1 MASPS
6 PPTSTSRNIQEKATA
21 YIHEA
26 DVWLKEAENPNSTL
40 AVADWTVRPL
50 FSHYTRHYGWG
61 FHRLT
66 IGGLKAAPP
75 SLYFQTPFN
84 ELAPRK
90 KVVYVWICCQCGH
103 GGMKITVDPCP
114 YCGIPSYYDW
124 VKGAIWDGPDEWRDQ
139 SRIDRYKISA
149 VEHNKPFVEVI
160 KERSGYDFSEI
171 SAFMDRNPGLLHW
184 EHDTLCVEA
193 FCQGADEILDNPDAD
208 RAPDG
213 QLSKEDRPE
222 AWVSDRNYW
231 LSQDGIAQ
239 EHWYGQVL
247 DRLGFYQVLKNERFR
262 LNSTGEMIGPARQVY
277 INNPDGASVLAILR
291 TAPHPHAD
299 GLRDLLSN
307 YISSS
312 PTPNLSLRV
321 SDFWNA
327 SFVLN
332 FNLPFFAIGPSE
344 KQDKRVFHTSKH
356 KFRARYPLD
365 SLNLQDPRSRLGC
378 GENFSFQKKLVL
390 HEAVY
395 ALITTGPSEPHWTA
409 YCFDENFFEE
419 DEDEESE
426 DEESGDED
434 EDESLEPSVD
444 PIIDEAE
451 LKGPMNMWLPRQYS
465 LAALAKQ
472 LEKILG
478 YHTHVHEVF
487 KHNLDIYAVDDFLAK
502 DVQVNPDGAPQGVLW
517 QSLRNNSKAMKS
529 LRSIKDS
536 LYRLR
541 ATGGK
546 LEQIK
551 ETFEELRREKKFDHA
566 DEQKDREK
574 RNQEFT
580 IAAFVFG
587 ILTLI
592 AQVYSGKPQKDDPES
607 WPLYIAMVVLF
618 VVICTAGILY
628 IIRRRVTRLGN
639 ALLAYFKERLG
650 TIKEKSKNNSKT
662 ETIQRCIGWLWA
674 KLGGAGLPPY
684 IMRILGR
691 KEHLLPK

>member
-1 MASPS
+1 MQLLRRNKTLPIASPAHS
-6 PPTSTSRNIQEKATA
+6 KFSR
-21 YIHEA
+21 
-26 DVWLKEAENPNSTL
+26 
-40 AVADWTVRPL
+40 
-50 FSHYTRHYGWG
+50 
-61 FHRLT
+61 
-66 IGGLKAAPP
+66 AA
-75 SLYFQTPFN
+75 
-84 ELAPRK
+84 
-90 KVVYVWICCQCGH
+90 
-103 GGMKITVDPCP
+103 
-114 YCGIPSYYDW
+114 SYYDW

-139 SRIDRYKISA
+139 SSIDRYKISA
-149 VEHNKPFVEVI
+149 VEHNKPFVDVI
-160 KERSGYDFSEI
+160 KERSGHDFSEI

-193 FCQGADEILDNPDAD
+193 FCQGAHEILDNPDPD
-208 RAPDG
+208 RAEG
-213 QLSKEDRPE
+213 NQLSKENGPE

-231 LSQDGIAQ
+231 LTQDGIAQ
-239 EHWYGQVL
+239 EHWYGTML
-247 DRLGFYQVLKNERFR
+247 DHLKFYQVLKNERFR
-262 LNSTGEMIGPARQVY
+262 LNSAGEMIGPARQVY

-312 PTPNLSLRV
+312 PAPNLSLRV

-327 SFVLN
+327 SFVIN
-332 FNLPFFAIGPSE
+332 FNLPFFAIGPSG

-378 GENFSFQKKLVL
+378 GENFSFQHKLVL

-395 ALITTGPSEPHWTA
+395 ALTTTGPSEPHWTT
-409 YCFDENFFEE
+409 YCFDENFFEQDEDETSDGDEGE
-419 DEDEESE
+419 DEDR
-426 DEESGDED
+426 
-434 EDESLEPSVD
+434 DESLEVSVD

-451 LKGPMNMWLPRQYS
+451 LKGPMKMWLPRQYS

-472 LEKILG
+472 LDKILG
-478 YHTHVHEVF
+478 YHAHVHEVF
-487 KHNLDIYAVDDFLAK
+487 KHNLDIYMSSARDGSVENIYPSVKPAWKGFPELLGKVIFCNLKLIEAVDDFLAK

-517 QSLRNNSKAMKS
+517 QSLRHNARALKS

-536 LYRLR
+536 LNRLR

-574 RNQEFT
+574 RNQEIT
-580 IAAFVFG
+580 IALFVSLNFKS
-587 ILTLI
+587 I
-592 AQVYSGKPQKDDPES
+592 VYSGKPQKDDPES

-628 IIRRRVTRLGN
+628 IVRRRVTRYGN
-639 ALLAYFKERLG
+639 ALMAYFKESLG
-650 TIKEKSKNNSKT
+650 TIRKKDNATRTQLFGVVVTLLKELRKAA
-662 ETIQRCIGWLWA
+662 C
-674 KLGGAGLPPY
+674 
-684 IMRILGR
+684 GR
-691 KEHLLPK
+691 LEQTSY

>member
-1 MASPS
+1 MQLLRRNKTLPITSPAHS
-6 PPTSTSRNIQEKATA
+6 KFSR
-21 YIHEA
+21 
-26 DVWLKEAENPNSTL
+26 
-40 AVADWTVRPL
+40 
-50 FSHYTRHYGWG
+50 
-61 FHRLT
+61 
-66 IGGLKAAPP
+66 AA
-75 SLYFQTPFN
+75 
-84 ELAPRK
+84 
-90 KVVYVWICCQCGH
+90 
-103 GGMKITVDPCP
+103 
-114 YCGIPSYYDW
+114 SYYDW

-139 SRIDRYKISA
+139 SRIDRYRISA

-160 KERSGYDFSEI
+160 KERSGYDISEI

-193 FCQGADEILDNPDAD
+193 FCRGAEEILENPD
-208 RAPDG
+208 PDSTQDD
-213 QLSKEDRPE
+213 QLTKGTGPE

-231 LSQDGIAQ
+231 FSQDGISKD
-239 EHWYGQVL
+239 HWYDEVL
-247 DRLGFYQVLKNERFR
+247 GHLGFYQVLKNERFR
-262 LNSTGEMIGPARQVY
+262 LNSAGEMIGPARQVY

-332 FNLPFFAIGPSE
+332 FNLPFFAIGPSR
-344 KQDKRVFHTSKH
+344 KQDKRVFHNTKH
-356 KFRARYPLD
+356 TFRSRHPLD

-378 GENFSFQKKLVL
+378 GENFAFQDKLVL

-395 ALITTGPSEPHWTA
+395 ALTTTGPSEPHWTA
-409 YCFDENFFEE
+409 YCFDENFFGEDEEEE
-419 DEDEESE
+419 DEGKGEGREGGEGEEGEEE
-426 DEESGDED
+426 DDDDDSIEV
-434 EDESLEPSVD
+434 SVD

-472 LEKILG
+472 LDKILG
-478 YHTHVHEVF
+478 YHAHVHEVF
-487 KHNLDIYAVDDFLAK
+487 KYNLNIYMSSSRDSSAENRYPPVKPAWKGFSEVLGKVIFCNLKLIEAVDEFLAK
-502 DVQVNPDGAPQGVLW
+502 DVQVHADGTPQGVLW
-517 QSLRNNSKAMKS
+517 QSLRNDARAMKS

-551 ETFEELRREKKFDHA
+551 ESFEELRREKKFDHA
-566 DEQKDREK
+566 DEQKDRDK

-580 IAAFVFG
+580 IAAFVS
-587 ILTLI
+587 LTL
-592 AQVYSGKPQKDDPES
+592 KLK
-607 WPLYIAMVVLF
+607 
-618 VVICTAGILY
+618 
-628 IIRRRVTRLGN
+628 
-639 ALLAYFKERLG
+639 
-650 TIKEKSKNNSKT
+650 
-662 ETIQRCIGWLWA
+662 GWQT
-674 KLGGAGLPPY
+674 
-684 IMRILGR
+684 
-691 KEHLLPK
+691 

>member
-1 MASPS
+1 MQLLRRNRTLPITSPAHS
-6 PPTSTSRNIQEKATA
+6 KFSR
-21 YIHEA
+21 
-26 DVWLKEAENPNSTL
+26 
-40 AVADWTVRPL
+40 
-50 FSHYTRHYGWG
+50 
-61 FHRLT
+61 
-66 IGGLKAAPP
+66 AA
-75 SLYFQTPFN
+75 
-84 ELAPRK
+84 
-90 KVVYVWICCQCGH
+90 
-103 GGMKITVDPCP
+103 
-114 YCGIPSYYDW
+114 SYYDW
-124 VKGAIWDGPDEWRDQ
+124 VKDAIWDVPDEWRDQ
-139 SRIDRYKISA
+139 SKIDRYKISA

-171 SAFMDRNPGLLHW
+171 SAFMDRNPGLFHW
-184 EHDTLCVEA
+184 EHDTLCVQA
-193 FCQGADEILDNPDAD
+193 FCQGADEILDNPNPD
-208 RAPDG
+208 RAQDS
-213 QLSKEDRPE
+213 QLLKENGPE

-262 LNSTGEMIGPARQVY
+262 LNTEGEMIGPARQVH
-277 INNPDGASVLAILR
+277 IKNPDGASVLAILR

-312 PTPNLSLRV
+312 PTPNLTLRV

-419 DEDEESE
+419 DEDENSDEDEESE
-426 DEESGDED
+426 DEN
-434 EDESLEPSVD
+434 EDESLEVSVD
-444 PIIDEAE
+444 HIIDEAE
-451 LKGPMNMWLPRQYS
+451 LKGPMNMWLPREYS

-472 LEKILG
+472 LDKIFG
-478 YHTHVHEVF
+478 YHAYVYEVF
-487 KHNLDIYAVDDFLAK
+487 KYSLDIYMSSARDGSVENIYPSVKQAWKEFSELLGKVIFCNSKLIEAVDNFLAK
-502 DVQVNPDGAPQGVLW
+502 EVQLNPDGAPQGVLW
-517 QSLRNNSKAMKS
+517 QSLRNNGKAMKS
-529 LRSIKDS
+529 LRSIRDS

-546 LEQIK
+546 LEQTKETLEELRREIK
-551 ETFEELRREKKFDHA
+551 ETFEELRREKKFDDA
-566 DEQKDREK
+566 DERKAREK

-580 IAAFVFG
+580 IAAFV
-587 ILTLI
+587 
-592 AQVYSGKPQKDDPES
+592 S
-607 WPLYIAMVVLF
+607 
-618 VVICTAGILY
+618 
-628 IIRRRVTRLGN
+628 
-639 ALLAYFKERLG
+639 LAFK
-650 TIKEKSKNNSKT
+650 
-662 ETIQRCIGWLWA
+662 
-674 KLGGAGLPPY
+674 
-684 IMRILGR
+684 
-691 KEHLLPK
+691 

>member
-1 MASPS
+1 MQLLRRNKTLPVTSPAHS
-6 PPTSTSRNIQEKATA
+6 KFSR
-21 YIHEA
+21 
-26 DVWLKEAENPNSTL
+26 
-40 AVADWTVRPL
+40 
-50 FSHYTRHYGWG
+50 
-61 FHRLT
+61 
-66 IGGLKAAPP
+66 AA
-75 SLYFQTPFN
+75 
-84 ELAPRK
+84 
-90 KVVYVWICCQCGH
+90 
-103 GGMKITVDPCP
+103 
-114 YCGIPSYYDW
+114 SYYDW

-139 SRIDRYKISA
+139 SRIDRYRISA

-160 KERSGYDFSEI
+160 KERSGYDISEI

-184 EHDTLCVEA
+184 DHDTLCVEA
-193 FCQGADEILDNPDAD
+193 FCRGAEGILDNPN
-208 RAPDG
+208 PDSI
-213 QLSKEDRPE
+213 QDDLLTKEDRPG

-231 LSQDGIAQ
+231 LSQDGISKD
-239 EHWYGQVL
+239 HWYDEVL

-262 LNSTGEMIGPARQVY
+262 LNSAGEMIGPARQIY

-332 FNLPFFAIGPSE
+332 FNLPFFAIGPSK
-344 KQDKRVFHTSKH
+344 KQDKRVFHNTKH
-356 KFRARYPLD
+356 PFRSRYPLD

-378 GENFSFQKKLVL
+378 GENFAFQDKLVL

-395 ALITTGPSEPHWTA
+395 ALTTTGPSEPHWTS

-419 DEDEESE
+419 END
-426 DEESGDED
+426 GDED
-434 EDESLEPSVD
+434 GDDQDEEDDDESIEASVD

-472 LEKILG
+472 LDRILG
-478 YHTHVHEVF
+478 YHAHMSSSRDSSAENGYPSVKPAWKGFSEVLGKVIF
-487 KHNLDIYAVDDFLAK
+487 CNLKLIEAVDEFLAK
-502 DVQVNPDGAPQGVLW
+502 DVQVHADGTPQGVLW
-517 QSLRNNSKAMKS
+517 QSLRNDARAMKS

-551 ETFEELRREKKFDHA
+551 ESFEELRREVG
-566 DEQKDREK
+566 QLNSPSRE
-574 RNQEFT
+574 
-580 IAAFVFG
+580 
-587 ILTLI
+587 
-592 AQVYSGKPQKDDPES
+592 
-607 WPLYIAMVVLF
+607 LY
-618 VVICTAGILY
+618 
-628 IIRRRVTRLGN
+628 
-639 ALLAYFKERLG
+639 
-650 TIKEKSKNNSKT
+650 
-662 ETIQRCIGWLWA
+662 
-674 KLGGAGLPPY
+674 
-684 IMRILGR
+684 
-691 KEHLLPK
+691 